1 MAVTFGPAKLSP
13 KNSDMHEII
22 INFQTDRNDGAYIV
36 HALHVDA
43 KTVLSHWRPVE
54 SWAVLL
60 KVMRYLGATEEQIA
74 CFEDDNRRWSRGSVH
89 IRLLPDRK
97 NLLGIDFSKL

>member
-1 MAVTFGPAKLSP
+1 MY
-13 KNSDMHEII
+13 EII
-22 INFQTDRNDGAYIV
+22 INFQTGGPDGGYAV

-43 KTVLSHWRPVE
+43 KTVLSHWQSIE
-54 SWAVLL
+54 SWDVLL
-60 KVMRYLGATEEQIA
+60 KAMRYLGATEEQIA

-97 NLLGIDFSKL
+97 NLLGIDYSKL